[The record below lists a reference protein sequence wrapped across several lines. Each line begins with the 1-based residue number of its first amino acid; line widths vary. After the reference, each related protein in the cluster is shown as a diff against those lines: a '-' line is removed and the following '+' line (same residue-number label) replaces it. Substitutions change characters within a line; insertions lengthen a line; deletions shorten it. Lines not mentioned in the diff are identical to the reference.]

1 MRKQFLLFFLFSS
14 LSFSQVNDIVN
25 IVNIFNIQLGL
36 SIKSV
41 KEKWDCENF
50 DEFAKLIYQTDDFL
64 KYEAIEDSFFL
75 GASFH
80 FVDDSL
86 FMFNVVTK
94 QTFKYI
100 DELSL
105 SLNENFE
112 AADSVL
118 YTEMG
123 KKGSNAFQIFKMSYW
138 SKLNSVNNSLDNIS
152 TSQETIEKIL
162 NVFSF
167 SKSNSLL
174 MNKAKL
180 LNKLQIKL

>member
-25 IVNIFNIQLGL
+25 IFNIQLGL
-36 SIKSV
+36 SIKNV

-50 DEFAKLIYQTDDFL
+50 NKFAKLIYQTEDFL

-86 FMFNVVTK
+86 FMFVVVTK
-94 QTFKYI
+94 QTFKSI

-105 SLNENFE
+105 SVNENFGI
-112 AADSVL
+112 ADSVL
-118 YTEMG
+118 YKEMG
-123 KKGSNAFQIFKMSYW
+123 KKGGNAFQIYKMSYW
-138 SKLNSVNNSLDNIS
+138 AKLNSVNNSFDNIS
-152 TSQETIEKIL
+152 TSQETIERKL

-167 SKSNSLL
+167 SKSNSAL